1 MVTGIVAQL
10 ICHDDNPRQAASLV
24 ILDLAYPQTMGHR
37 PSLGDQ
43 HPGRMHP
50 AGQGDCYG
58 TRPHQRRD
66 LTRLPARHYAVQA
79 AAFGR
84 RQALARETVDGMNTA
99 LVVALIALAGSVFS
113 SAVTVF
119 GAPALQARHDAKK
132 ALDSYREPLLAASY
146 ELQARLYNILRLRF
160 VEKYVSDD
168 TAGKR
173 DPAIQSTLYVFAQ
186 FFGWQEIIR
195 REVQYLRFS
204 RDKKT
209 REIGRLLRD
218 IGEAFLLNTYGS
230 QFMIWRVEQRGLGE
244 CMIICQDG
252 KLSCLDMLH
261 LSTSVRP

>member
-1 MVTGIVAQL
+1 MPVDDTG
-10 ICHDDNPRQAASLV
+10 
-24 ILDLAYPQTMGHR
+24 DLG
-37 PSLGDQ
+37 
-43 HPGRMHP
+43 P
-50 AGQGDCYG
+50 AG
-58 TRPHQRRD
+58 RRA
-66 LTRLPARHYAVQA
+66 P
-79 AAFGR
+79 FGR

-99 LVVALIALAGSVFS
+99 LIIALIALAASVFS
-113 SAVTVF
+113 SAITVF
-119 GAPALQARHDAKK
+119 GAPVIQARHDARK

-160 VEKYVSDD
+160 VETYITDD

-252 KLSCLDMLH
+252 KLSCLGYASFIDRRATMKEWLDPLERDFENLQEGGRRRLTELQH
-261 LSTSVRP
+261 LLLGLVQKLDDKQRRYPYELNKA